1 MTILFIMIIFIISGL
16 VWCWCFDVWPFNPY
30 TKHNY
35 QRTVEY
41 LKTCSYPYQEI
52 SYDVFVSAF
61 PYLDKHAGIKKVN
74 DFYDVGQHIV
84 VDLPREK
91 KKVKYTTPFKD
102 YHLPEYYWE
111 RDQRYILLFP
121 DHKQH
126 EQALAYM
133 KEYRKKAEQM
143 RVEKDFTGRSSIDV
157 LKYCQDAIQKDIE
170 ATQKK
175 MADACEDIKEKVK
188 EINNIPGGN

>member
-1 MTILFIMIIFIISGL
+1 MSILIIAIVFIICFIFL
-16 VWCWCFDVWPFNPY
+16 VWCCDAWPFNPY
-30 TKHNY
+30 TKNNY
-35 QRTVEY
+35 EQTVKY

-61 PYLDKHAGIKKVN
+61 PYLDKHAGIKKTD
-74 DFYDVGQHIV
+74 DFYNVGEHIIV
-84 VDLPREK
+84 NLPREE
-91 KKVKYTTPFKD
+91 KKVKYTTPFRD
-102 YHLPEYYWE
+102 FYIPEYSWE
-111 RDQRYILLFP
+111 RCQRYILLFP
-121 DHKQH
+121 DYKQH

-133 KEYRKKAEQM
+133 KEYRNKAEQV

-188 EINNIPGGN
+188 EINNV

>member
-1 MTILFIMIIFIISGL
+1 MTILIIAIVFIICFFFL
-16 VWCWCFDVWPFNPY
+16 CWCCDLWPFNPY
-30 TKHNY
+30 TKNNY
-35 QRTVEY
+35 EQTVKY

-52 SYDVFVSAF
+52 TYDVFVSAF
-61 PYLDKHAGIKKVN
+61 PYLDKHAGIKKTD
-74 DFYDVGQHIV
+74 DFYNVGEHIV
-84 VDLPREK
+84 VNLPREE
-91 KKVKYTTPFKD
+91 KKVKYTTPFRD
-102 YHLPEYYWE
+102 FYIPEYSWE

-121 DHKQH
+121 DYKQH

-133 KEYRKKAEQM
+133 KEYRNKEQQI
-143 RVEKDFTGRSSIDV
+143 RVEKDFTKRSSIDV

-188 EINNIPGGN
+188 EINNV

>member
-1 MTILFIMIIFIISGL
+1 MTILIIAIVFIICFIFL
-16 VWCWCFDVWPFNPY
+16 VWCCDAWPFNPY
-30 TKHNY
+30 TKNNY
-35 QRTVEY
+35 EQTVKY

-61 PYLDKHAGIKKVN
+61 PYLDKHAGIKKTD
-74 DFYDVGQHIV
+74 DFYNVGEHIIV
-84 VDLPREK
+84 NLPREE
-91 KKVKYTTPFKD
+91 KKVKYTTPFRD
-102 YHLPEYYWE
+102 FYIPEYSWE
-111 RDQRYILLFP
+111 RCQRYILLFP
-121 DHKQH
+121 DYKQH

-143 RVEKDFTGRSSIDV
+143 RVEKDFTGRSSIEV

-175 MADACEDIKEKVK
+175 MAAACEDIKEKVK
-188 EINNIPGGN
+188 EINNV

>member
-1 MTILFIMIIFIISGL
+1 MTILFIMIVFIISGL
-16 VWCWCFDVWPFNPY
+16 VWCWCFDLWPFNPY

-35 QRTVEY
+35 EQTVKY

-61 PYLDKHAGIKKVN
+61 PYLDKHAGIKKTD
-74 DFYDVGQHIV
+74 DFYNVGEHIIV
-84 VDLPREK
+84 NLPREE
-91 KKVKYTTPFKD
+91 KKVKYTTPFRD
-102 YHLPEYYWE
+102 FYIPEYSWE
-111 RDQRYILLFP
+111 RCQRYILLFP
-121 DHKQH
+121 DYKQH
-126 EQALAYM
+126 EQALAYL
-133 KEYRKKAEQM
+133 KEYRNKAEQM
-143 RVEKDFTGRSSIDV
+143 RVEKDFTRRSSVDV

-188 EINNIPGGN
+188 EINNV

>member
-1 MTILFIMIIFIISGL
+1 MSILIIAIVFIICFIFL
-16 VWCWCFDVWPFNPY
+16 VWCCDLWPFNPY
-30 TKHNY
+30 TKNNY
-35 QRTVEY
+35 EQTVKY

-61 PYLDKHAGIKKVN
+61 PYLDKHAGIKKTD
-74 DFYDVGQHIV
+74 DFYNVGEHIIV
-84 VDLPREK
+84 NLPREE
-91 KKVKYTTPFKD
+91 KKVKYTTPFRD
-102 YHLPEYYWE
+102 FYIPEYSWE
-111 RDQRYILLFP
+111 RCQRYILLFP
-121 DHKQH
+121 DYKQH

-133 KEYRKKAEQM
+133 KEYRNKAEQV

-188 EINNIPGGN
+188 EINNV

>member
-1 MTILFIMIIFIISGL
+1 MTILIIMIIFIVCFFFL
-16 VWCWCFDVWPFNPY
+16 VWCCDAWPFNPY

-61 PYLDKHAGIKKVN
+61 PYLDKYAGIKKVN

-84 VDLPREK
+84 VDLLRKEK
-91 KKVKYTTPFKD
+91 QVKYVNPFSD
-102 YHLPEYYWE
+102 FYIPEYSWE
-111 RDQRYILLFP
+111 KTQQYILLFP
-121 DHKQH
+121 DYKQH

-143 RVEKDFTGRSSIDV
+143 RVEKDFAGRSTIDV

-188 EINNIPGGN
+188 EINHV

>member
-1 MTILFIMIIFIISGL
+1 MTIIIIMLVFIACGFFL
-16 VWCWCFDVWPFNPY
+16 CWCCDLWPFNLY
-30 TKHNY
+30 TKDNY
-35 QRTVEY
+35 ERTLKY

-61 PYLDKHAGIKKVN
+61 PYLDKYAGIKKTN
-74 DFYDVGQHIV
+74 EFYAVGEHIV
-84 VDLPREK
+84 VDLPRQE
-91 KKVKYTTPFKD
+91 KVKYVNPFSGF
-102 YHLPEYYWE
+102 YMPEYSWE
-111 RDQRYILLFP
+111 RDKRYILLFP
-121 DHKQH
+121 DYKQH

-133 KEYRKKAEQM
+133 KEYRKKAEQI
-143 RVEKDFTGRSSIDV
+143 RAEKDFTKRSSIDV

-188 EINNIPGGN
+188 EINNV

>member
-1 MTILFIMIIFIISGL
+1 MSILIIAIVFIICFIFL
-16 VWCWCFDVWPFNPY
+16 VWCCDLWPFNPY
-30 TKHNY
+30 TKNNY
-35 QRTVEY
+35 ERTVKY

-61 PYLDKHAGIKKVN
+61 PYLDKHAGIKKTD
-74 DFYDVGQHIV
+74 DFYNVGEHIIV
-84 VDLPREK
+84 NLPREE
-91 KKVKYTTPFKD
+91 KKVKYTTPFRD
-102 YHLPEYYWE
+102 FYIPEYSWE
-111 RDQRYILLFP
+111 RCQRYILLFP
-121 DHKQH
+121 DYKQH

-133 KEYRKKAEQM
+133 KEYRNKAEQV

-188 EINNIPGGN
+188 EINNV

>member
-1 MTILFIMIIFIISGL
+1 MTIIIIMLVFIACGFFL
-16 VWCWCFDVWPFNPY
+16 CWCCDLWPFNLY
-30 TKHNY
+30 TKDNY
-35 QRTVEY
+35 ERTLKY

-61 PYLDKHAGIKKVN
+61 PYLEKHAGIKTTN
-74 DFYDVGQHIV
+74 EFYEDGEHIV
-84 VDLPREK
+84 VDLPRQE
-91 KKVKYTTPFKD
+91 KVKYVNPFSGF
-102 YHLPEYYWE
+102 YMPEYSWE
-111 RDQRYILLFP
+111 RDKRYILLFP
-121 DHKQH
+121 DYKQH

-133 KEYRKKAEQM
+133 KEYRKKAEQI
-143 RVEKDFTGRSSIDV
+143 RVEKDFTKRSSIDV

-188 EINNIPGGN
+188 EINNV

>member
-1 MTILFIMIIFIISGL
+1 MTIIGIGL
-16 VWCWCFDVWPFNPY
+16 VFIVCGFFLCWCCDLWPFNPY

-61 PYLDKHAGIKKVN
+61 PYLDKHARIKKTN
-74 DFYDVGQHIV
+74 DFYEVGEHIIV
-84 VDLPREK
+84 NLPREE
-91 KKVKYTTPFKD
+91 KKVKYVTPFRD
-102 YHLPEYYWE
+102 FYVPEYSWE
-111 RDQRYILLFP
+111 KIQRYILLFP
-121 DHKQH
+121 DYKQH

-133 KEYRKKAEQM
+133 KDYRKKAEQM
-143 RVEKDFTGRSSIDV
+143 RVEKDFTGRSTIDV

-188 EINNIPGGN
+188 EINHV

>member
-1 MTILFIMIIFIISGL
+1 MTILIIMLVFLACGIFL
-16 VWCWCFDVWPFNPY
+16 CWCCDAWPFNPY
-30 TKHNY
+30 TKDNY
-35 QRTVEY
+35 ERTLKY

-61 PYLDKHAGIKKVN
+61 PYLNTHAGIRTIN
-74 DFYDVGQHIV
+74 EFYEDGEHIV
-84 VDLPREK
+84 VDLPREE
-91 KKVKYTTPFKD
+91 KVKYVNPFSGF
-102 YHLPEYYWE
+102 YMPEYSWE
-111 RDQRYILLFP
+111 KNQRYILLFP
-121 DHKQH
+121 DYKQH

-133 KEYRKKAEQM
+133 KEYRNKEQQI
-143 RVEKDFTGRSSIDV
+143 RVEKDFTKRSSIDV

-188 EINNIPGGN
+188 EINNV

>member
-1 MTILFIMIIFIISGL
+1 MTILIIMIIFIACFFFL
-16 VWCWCFDVWPFNPY
+16 VWCCDAWPFNPY
-30 TKHNY
+30 TKNNY
-35 QRTVEY
+35 EQTVKY

-61 PYLDKHAGIKKVN
+61 PYLDKHAGIKKTD
-74 DFYDVGQHIV
+74 DFYNVGEHIV
-84 VDLPREK
+84 VNLPREE
-91 KKVKYTTPFKD
+91 KKVKYTTPFREF
-102 YHLPEYYWE
+102 YIPAEYSE
-111 RDQRYILLFP
+111 RCQRYILLFP
-121 DHKQH
+121 DYKQH

-133 KEYRKKAEQM
+133 KEYRNKAEQI
-143 RVEKDFTGRSSIDV
+143 RVEKDFTRRSSVDV

-188 EINNIPGGN
+188 EINNV

>member
-1 MTILFIMIIFIISGL
+1 MTILIIMLVFLACGIFL
-16 VWCWCFDVWPFNPY
+16 CWCCDLRPFNPY
-30 TKHNY
+30 TKNNY
-35 QRTVEY
+35 EQTVKY

-61 PYLDKHAGIKKVN
+61 PYLDKYAGIKKTN
-74 DFYDVGQHIV
+74 EFYAVGEHIII
-84 VDLPREK
+84 DLPRK
-91 KKVKYTTPFKD
+91 DKQVKYVNPIREF
-102 YHLPEYYWE
+102 YIPEYSWE
-111 RDQRYILLFP
+111 RCQRYILLFP
-121 DHKQH
+121 DYKQH

-133 KEYRKKAEQM
+133 KEYRNKAEQA

-188 EINNIPGGN
+188 EINHV

>member
-1 MTILFIMIIFIISGL
+1 MTIIIIMLVFIACGFFL
-16 VWCWCFDVWPFNPY
+16 CWCCDLWPFNPY
-30 TKHNY
+30 TKNNY
-35 QRTVEY
+35 ERMLNY

-61 PYLDKHAGIKKVN
+61 PYLDKHAGIKKTN
-74 DFYDVGQHIV
+74 EFYEVGEHIV
-84 VDLPREK
+84 VDLPRQK
-91 KKVKYTTPFKD
+91 QKAKYVNPFGGF
-102 YHLPEYYWE
+102 YMPEYSWE
-111 RDQRYILLFP
+111 RDERYILLFP
-121 DHKQH
+121 DYKQH

-143 RVEKDFTGRSSIDV
+143 RVEKDFAKRSSIDV

-188 EINNIPGGN
+188 EINNV

>member
-1 MTILFIMIIFIISGL
+1 MTILIIMLVFILCGIFL
-16 VWCWCFDVWPFNPY
+16 CWCCDLWPFNPY
-30 TKHNY
+30 NKKNY
-35 QRTVEY
+35 EQTVKY

-61 PYLDKHAGIKKVN
+61 PYLDKHAGIKKTD
-74 DFYDVGQHIV
+74 DFYNVGEHIIV
-84 VDLPREK
+84 NLPREE
-91 KKVKYTTPFKD
+91 KKVKYTTPFRD
-102 YHLPEYYWE
+102 FYIPEYSWE

-121 DHKQH
+121 DYKQH
-126 EQALAYM
+126 EQALAYL
-133 KEYRKKAEQM
+133 KEYRNKAEQM
-143 RVEKDFTGRSSIDV
+143 RVEKDFTRRSSVDV

-188 EINNIPGGN
+188 EINNV

>member
-1 MTILFIMIIFIISGL
+1 MIIIGIGL
-16 VWCWCFDVWPFNPY
+16 VFIVCGFFLCWCCDLWPFNPY

-61 PYLDKHAGIKKVN
+61 PYLEKHAGIKKVN
-74 DFYDVGQHIV
+74 DFYDVGEHIII
-84 VDLPREK
+84 DLPREE
-91 KKVKYTTPFKD
+91 KKVKYVTPFRD
-102 YHLPEYYWE
+102 FYIPEYSWE
-111 RDQRYILLFP
+111 RNQRYILLFP
-121 DHKQH
+121 DYKQH

-133 KEYRKKAEQM
+133 KDYRKKAEQM
-143 RVEKDFTGRSSIDV
+143 RVEKDFTGRSTIDV

-170 ATQKK
+170 ATQKR

-188 EINNIPGGN
+188 EINHV

>member
-1 MTILFIMIIFIISGL
+1 MSILIIAIVLIICYFFL
-16 VWCWCFDVWPFNPY
+16 AWCCDTWPFNFFYP
-30 TKHNY
+30 KHNY
-35 QRTVEY
+35 EQTVKY

-61 PYLDKHAGIKKVN
+61 PYLDKHAGIKKTD
-74 DFYDVGQHIV
+74 DFYNIGEHIIV
-84 VDLPREK
+84 NLPREE
-91 KKVKYTTPFKD
+91 KKVKYVTPFSSF
-102 YHLPEYYWE
+102 YRPEYSWE
-111 RDQRYILLFP
+111 RNQRYILLFP
-121 DHKQH
+121 DYKQH

-133 KEYRKKAEQM
+133 KEYRNKAEQI

-188 EINNIPGGN
+188 EINNV